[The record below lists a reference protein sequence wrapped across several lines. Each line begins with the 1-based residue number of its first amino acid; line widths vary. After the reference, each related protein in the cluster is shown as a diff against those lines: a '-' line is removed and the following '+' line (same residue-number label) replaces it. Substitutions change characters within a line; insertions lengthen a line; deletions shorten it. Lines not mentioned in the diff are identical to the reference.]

1 LHTQM
6 ANTEYNTN
14 QEPEPGTARFIA
26 RLRRDLESRYA
37 PLVVAG
43 IAAIITLPALNAG
56 LIQDDLFH
64 RTRLVEPSRQSS
76 QLSESG
82 LVPPDAGRLS
92 AALRDMY
99 SLARTPQDVVML
111 KESGLCPWWT
121 PENLRIANWR
131 PLDAFTHWLDYSLF
145 PDSPALMH
153 LHSIVWFTAVVFLVS
168 ILYRRFITPIWMA
181 TLAALLYTLDD
192 NNYFPA
198 MWIANRNLLLALFF
212 SILTLLLHNKWR
224 RRHSLAA
231 GIAAPFTLLL
241 SLLSTEAGIATFAY
255 LLAYAVIVD
264 RGSRKARI
272 LSLAPALIVIAGWRI
287 VYSTLGYGASASGF
301 LIDPGREP
309 LRYAR
314 AVLERAPV
322 LFSGQWGG
330 TPADM
335 LHFFS
340 DYVGAWYLLASAL
353 FLTLILLVFASLL
366 RKNRVALFWF
376 VGMLLC
382 FLPICATS
390 PMNRNLLFVA
400 IGAFGVMTQ
409 FIGGLFARENWTFRS
424 RFWRVPAWILCVMLI
439 FVHAGFAVVSRAR
452 TPKMVSFVFD
462 TFYSTIKVDAADD
475 LKDKTLVVVNAPN
488 PFLFVGLPAL
498 RDYWNL
504 SLPAKTRVLVPGYN
518 PLRITRTGE
527 KTLLIESCA
536 GSLLS
541 TDPSG
546 RNLKPNF
553 VYFYHELSSL
563 FRPGDLPFKM
573 GQKIEL
579 ADMSAQVIRTDA
591 GGQPIAVRFDFDVP
605 LDDPSLRWLQWHWK
619 KGGFGYYSTFEVPAI
634 QDGSNLNGPLD
645 EHELSYPAQRNR
657 PRADSRF
664 TSKFRIEDE

>member
-1 LHTQM
+1 M
-6 ANTEYNTN
+6 ANTEYNSN
-14 QEPEPGTARFIA
+14 QQSEPGAAKFVA
-26 RLRRDLESRYA
+26 RLRSDLENRYA

-43 IAAIITLPALNAG
+43 IAAVLMLPALNAG

-64 RTRLVEPSRQSS
+64 RTRLVKPSQSPK

-82 LVPPDAGRLS
+82 LIPPDAGTLS

-99 SLARTPQDVVML
+99 SLARTPQDVEKL
-111 KESGLCPWWT
+111 KEAGLCPWWT
-121 PENLRIANWR
+121 ADNLRIANWR
-131 PLDAFTHWLDYSLF
+131 PLDSFTHWLDYRLF
-145 PDSPALMH
+145 PDSPRLMH
-153 LHSIVWFTAVVFLVS
+153 LHNLIWFTAVVFLVS
-168 ILYRRFITPIWMA
+168 ILYRQFITPLWMA
-181 TLAALLYTLDD
+181 TLAALLYTFDD
-192 NNYFPA
+192 SNYFPT

-224 RRHSLAA
+224 QRHSLAA

-255 LLAYAVIVD
+255 LLAYALIID

-272 LSLAPALIVIAGWRI
+272 LSLAPAFLVIAGWRI
-287 VYSTLGYGASASGF
+287 VYSALGYGASASGF

-330 TPADM
+330 TPAEM
-335 LHFFS
+335 LNFFS
-340 DYVGAWYLLASAL
+340 NYAKAWYLLASAL
-353 FLTLILLVFASLL
+353 FLTVLLLVFTPLL

-382 FLPICATS
+382 LLPICATS

-400 IGAFGVMTQ
+400 IGAFGVMMQ
-409 FIGGLFARENWTFRS
+409 FIGGLFTRENWTFRS

-439 FVHAGFAVVSRAR
+439 FVHVGFAIVSRAR
-452 TPKMVSFVFD
+452 APKMVSFIFN
-462 TFYSTIKVDAADD
+462 TFYSTIRVDPADN
-475 LKDKTLVVVNAPN
+475 LTDKTLVVVNAPN

-498 RDYWNL
+498 RDYWGQ
-504 SLPAKTRVLVPGYN
+504 SLPARTRLLVPGYN
-518 PLRITRTGE
+518 PLKITRTGE
-527 KTLLIESCA
+527 KTLLIESRA

-541 TDPSG
+541 TNASVK
-546 RNLKPNF
+546 NLKPNF

-563 FRPGDLPFKM
+563 FRPEDLPFKA

-579 ADMSAQVIRTDA
+579 TDMSVQVIKIDTS
-591 GGQPIAVRFDFDVP
+591 GQPTVVRFDFNVP
-605 LDDPSLRWLQWHWK
+605 LDDPTQCWQQWNWRK
-619 KGGFGYYSTFEVPAI
+619 SGFGTYSTFKMPRIGETYET
-634 QDGSNLNGPLD
+634 QGPF
-645 EHELSYPAQRNR
+645 SG
-657 PRADSRF
+657 
-664 TSKFRIEDE
+664 I